1 MVKLIFH
8 NHAGVAKHFRHF
20 LKLYLL
26 EVARFLSLYRLL
38 PKARVS
44 VNVLLLMSRYCRSF
58 ISKAVESITKFSN
71 NANAKLLDSSRM
83 SSLKSV
89 LDSNRHFDII
99 KSSYEKLGSCIH
111 SKIDTSVDKFSL
123 LYDKVS
129 GRDAVRKAGVELLQA
144 EQDFVASQL
153 QRRTLQQ
160 ALFDVQKKRN
170 EVNKQLDVV
179 SRADDSF
186 LSLITKEHELARE
199 EAQLAS
205 QHHEADLVERATY
218 EKFTSLL
225 RYMHVEER
233 NYDMRMRQ
241 WALLGSVIVGFFSA
255 FATWLRFHTAQSTD
269 LRDSVEKVGEVY
281 TSQME
286 VASKLNLLCSALQ
299 KQGDFHDSVEK
310 VQEVYSSQM
319 EIASKLNLLF
329 ATLQKRLE
337 KDSEGLQPVGSSS
350 PTGISVV
357 NTEEMSFKTKLLC
370 VTSACVL
377 VYAICW
383 LSLDNS
389 TLSEQSRLRQLQLLS
404 FKMRECISIHIGQG
418 GCQIGNACWELYC
431 LEHGIQP
438 DGQMPSDKTIGGGD
452 DSYSTFFSETGAGK
466 HVPRAIFVD
475 LEPTVID
482 EVRTGTYRQLFHPD
496 QLITGKEDAANNYAR
511 GHYTVGKEM
520 VDLVLDRT
528 RKVADQCTGLQGFLI
543 FHSYGGGSG
552 SGFTSLLM
560 ERLSVDYGKKS
571 KLEYSIYPAPQ
582 ISTAVVE
589 PYNAIL
595 CTHSTIE
602 HSDCCFTFDNEACY
616 DICRRNLDIERPTY
630 TNLNR
635 IIAQSRSTSVH
646 IPALE
651 TTTQQSR
658 VESIVSH
665 VKRD

>member
-1 MVKLIFH
+1 
-8 NHAGVAKHFRHF
+8 
-20 LKLYLL
+20 
-26 EVARFLSLYRLL
+26 
-38 PKARVS
+38 
-44 VNVLLLMSRYCRSF
+44 MSRYCRSF

-383 LSLDNS
+383 LS
-389 TLSEQSRLRQLQLLS
+389 R
-404 FKMRECISIHIGQG
+404 
-418 GCQIGNACWELYC
+418 
-431 LEHGIQP
+431 
-438 DGQMPSDKTIGGGD
+438 
-452 DSYSTFFSETGAGK
+452 
-466 HVPRAIFVD
+466 
-475 LEPTVID
+475 
-482 EVRTGTYRQLFHPD
+482 
-496 QLITGKEDAANNYAR
+496 
-511 GHYTVGKEM
+511 
-520 VDLVLDRT
+520 
-528 RKVADQCTGLQGFLI
+528 
-543 FHSYGGGSG
+543 
-552 SGFTSLLM
+552 
-560 ERLSVDYGKKS
+560 
-571 KLEYSIYPAPQ
+571 
-582 ISTAVVE
+582 
-589 PYNAIL
+589 
-595 CTHSTIE
+595 
-602 HSDCCFTFDNEACY
+602 
-616 DICRRNLDIERPTY
+616 
-630 TNLNR
+630 
-635 IIAQSRSTSVH
+635 
-646 IPALE
+646 
-651 TTTQQSR
+651 
-658 VESIVSH
+658 
-665 VKRD
+665 